1 MGECK
6 VTVDAGVCK
15 MVSVITA
22 TMNEDGEV
30 EVDIKSDC
38 PAVLKMSWGIK
49 PVFPFLVVESP
60 MNETEIYQL
69 ASEHLRHTACPVPSG
84 ILKAIEVA
92 GDLGIKRNAT
102 ITVE

>member
-15 MVSVITA
+15 MITVVNA
-22 TMNEDGEV
+22 KTNDDGYV

-38 PAVLKMSWGIK
+38 PYVLKMSWAIK
-49 PVFPFLVVESP
+49 PVFAFTVVESP
-60 MNETEIYQL
+60 MNETEIYEL
-69 ASEHLRHTACPVPSG
+69 ASKNLAHTACPVPSG

-92 GDLGIKRNAT
+92 GELGIKRDAY
-102 ITVE
+102 IKIE